1 MEAFNRYN
9 DFTCSAQYEDQYF
22 SYTHTNLLDQQPGH
36 DNAIQSMEYSLDDFS
51 FLPGQFDY
59 IYDGTSTSS
68 LPSTGAHSTASPPG
82 QQQSRTSNRSHER
95 MHSTNLMRNDSG
107 SRNSDSEERDHLTPA
122 QARRKAQNRAAQ
134 RAFRDRKERHV
145 RELEAKVEHLS
156 TTTATLQS
164 DNERLKLMLQNT
176 QTENRVLRA
185 SAGMPSLPSNLH
197 NEHVDRTRMHRSTSD
212 LPFHPHRTAGPTS
225 AARGEQMS
233 QGNVMTAGEAW
244 ELLQAHPMYLSG
256 GLDVKEVS
264 KRLKRKARLQGG
276 EPVFLEED
284 VVGLIE
290 EVGMGSSLA

>member
-36 DNAIQSMEYSLDDFS
+36 ENAIQSMEYSLDDFS

-59 IYDGTSTSS
+59 IYDGTPNSS
-68 LPSTGAHSTASPPG
+68 LPSTGAHSTASPPS
-82 QQQSRTSNRSHER
+82 QQQSRTSNGSHDR
-95 MHSTNLMRNDSG
+95 MHTTNLMRNDSG

-145 RELEAKVEHLS
+145 RDLEAKVEHLS
-156 TTTATLQS
+156 TTAATLQS
-164 DNERLKLMLQNT
+164 DNERLKLVLQNT

-185 SAGMPSLPSNLH
+185 
-197 NEHVDRTRMHRSTSD
+197 TS
-212 LPFHPHRTAGPTS
+212 GPTS

-233 QGNVMTAGEAW
+233 QGYFMTAGEAW
-244 ELLQAHPMYLSG
+244 ELLQSHPMYLSG

-290 EVGMGSSLA
+290 EVGMGSGLV